1 MLSGTGNRQSATG
14 RPTPARAGRGA
25 GAASRRSVGR
35 AGSPSRPS
43 PAFSGFPR
51 DTVTFLRALAR
62 NNNEEWLEANRTRY
76 EAALLTP
83 ARQCVV
89 SVGEALHAEGC
100 RVVAD
105 PRVNGSI
112 FRIARDRRFR
122 PDVPP
127 YKTHLALLWWAE
139 GVRMAQ
145 PSFYLQINGTGVE
158 LGVGLPEIPRD
169 RLPGFR
175 RWLVEGDHA
184 DRFLAAMDMA
194 NLAGVEWTLR
204 QLARPPLEF
213 RGLSG
218 ARAEAVRYTGG
229 WGGWT
234 VEPHPAELFTPE
246 APGWLVS
253 KFQPLMPFWRV
264 LSEGLAS
271 SR

>member
-1 MLSGTGNRQSATG
+1 
-14 RPTPARAGRGA
+14 
-25 GAASRRSVGR
+25 
-35 AGSPSRPS
+35 
-43 PAFSGFPR
+43 
-51 DTVTFLRALAR
+51 VTFLRALAR

-145 PSFYLQINGTGVE
+145 PSFYLQINGKGVE

-175 RWLVEGDHA
+175 RWLVEGDNA
-184 DRFLAAMDMA
+184 KQFLRTMDVA
-194 NLAGVEWTLR
+194 TEAGAEWTLR
-204 QLARPPLEF
+204 QLARPPQEF
-213 RGLSG
+213 RGLDG
-218 ARAEAVRYTGG
+218 ARAEAVRYVGG

-234 VEPHPAELFTPE
+234 FEAHPPELFTPGFT
-246 APGWLVS
+246 AWLAETWR
-253 KFQPLMPFWRV
+253 PLIPFWRV
-264 LSEGLAS
+264 FTEGLSAS
-271 SR
+271 TQGCAVPERPTARKARPPTRVNGG